1 MSEKLVMQRE
11 QALNICEQVLAASTA
26 DQTEVL
32 LTAGRSELTRFA
44 NDHIHQNVAEH
55 DTGVRVR
62 AVIGKRIGVAVGN
75 DVSREGLAGT
85 AERACELARLAEP
98 NPEFLSLPER
108 QEMAQAVRGV
118 PRTAQFGPQ
127 DRAEAVRTLIAVAEA
142 AGQTAAGAFSVSA
155 NALAV
160 ANSLGVRAFEERT
173 SANLRLVFSAEDSSG
188 FAQAVSA
195 DVADLDP
202 EALARTAAEK
212 CRASAHPVEVDPG
225 EYDVVLEE
233 EAVADMVGM
242 LGYYAFGAM
251 AYQDGS
257 GLFTGRLGEQVCGGN
272 ITIWDDALDERGLRS
287 SFDFE
292 GVPKQ
297 RVELITGGVAAG
309 VVYDSFTA
317 GRDPHGRRQS
327 TGHALPAPSGGPMPL
342 NLFVATGDADLQQ
355 MIAATDRGLLVTRF
369 HYTNMLRPKQ
379 SVLTGMTRDGT
390 FLIEGGEVV
399 GGVKNLRFTQ
409 SILQALSKVEM
420 IGTEGKLTGH
430 VWTPAMNIRDFNF
443 SGATEF

>member
-1 MSEKLVMQRE
+1 MSETLVIERE
-11 QALNICEQVLAASTA
+11 QALDFCEQALAASSA

-32 LTAGRSELTRFA
+32 VLAGRNELTRFA
-44 NDHIHQNVAEH
+44 NNYIHQNVAEQ
-55 DTGVRVR
+55 DTSMRVR
-62 AVIGKRIGVAVGN
+62 AVIGKRIGVAAGN
-75 DVSREGLAGT
+75 DLSREGLAAT
-85 AERACELARLAEP
+85 VERAGELAGLAEP
-98 NPEFLSLPER
+98 NPEFLSLPEP
-108 QEMAQAVRGV
+108 QEIPNQVGGV

-127 DRAEAVRTLIAVAEA
+127 DRAEAVRMLIALAED
-142 AGQTAAGAFSVSA
+142 AGQTAAGAFNVSA
-155 NALAV
+155 GALAV

-173 SANLRLVFSAEDSSG
+173 SANLRLVFSAEDSTG

-212 CRASAHPVEVDPG
+212 CAASAHPVEVEPG
-225 EYDVVLEE
+225 EYEVVLEQ

-251 AYQDGS
+251 AYQDGT
-257 GLFTGRLGEQVCGGN
+257 GLFTGRLGERVCGEN
-272 ITIWDDALDERGLRS
+272 IAIWDDARDGRGLRS

-292 GVPKQ
+292 GLPRR
-297 RVELITGGVAAG
+297 RVDLITAGIAAG

-317 GRDPHGRRQS
+317 GRDPEGDRTS
-327 TGHALPAPSGGPMPL
+327 TGHALPAPSGGPMPM
-342 NLFVATGDADLQQ
+342 NLFVATGEADLEQ
-355 MIAATDRGLLVTRF
+355 MIAATERGLLVTRF
-369 HYTNMLRPKQ
+369 HYTNMLSPKE

-390 FLIEGGEVV
+390 FLIEGGEIV

-409 SILQALSKVEM
+409 SILEALSKVDM
-420 IGTEGKLTGH
+420 VGADGKLVGRI
-430 VWTPAMNIRDFNF
+430 WTPAMKIRGFNF